1 MNAGARGAPRQ
12 GAAPAA
18 AMLRPMRALAL
29 RSWLGVLVLTAGC
42 DDGAMPPG
50 GTGGGGGGG
59 GATALVIRDGCNPIA
74 ADADCLV
81 PYPSDVFLVAD
92 PGTVTDRR
100 VEVPEPARILY
111 DEGPI
116 DLGRLHPADGFS
128 WQGPILALFPGG
140 VDASALP
147 SLHDDPSVSTAPSSP
162 TVLVDAETGEQ
173 VPHFAEL
180 DPRAEDDT
188 RRALVIRP
196 LVRLAPSRRYVV
208 GIHGLPGK
216 DGALAPSPAGF
227 ADLRDRGGTGHPALA
242 ALAPRY
248 DAGVFRV
255 LEAIAPR
262 GEWQLAW
269 DFTTAS
275 REHAQADLL
284 RVREL
289 TLAALDDAGGAPSFT
304 VDEMVPGDGA
314 LGVRVNGTMTVPL
327 FLDDAGPGARLHRG
341 DDGAV
346 AANGTTEVPWSAWIP
361 RSVLERTPGSAPA
374 RLLQYGHGFF
384 GDRNEVN
391 GYPVDLADEH
401 GFVVV
406 AVDWW
411 GMSSDD
417 RGEVVVAI
425 NGDPENTF
433 RFTDRVHQAMANQ
446 IALAAL
452 ASGPL
457 ADDEALQ
464 VGGAP
469 AYDPGAVYFHGNS
482 MGHILGGTYV
492 ALAPHV
498 ERAALGV
505 GGANFSMML
514 FRARPFAI
522 FLQLLASHT
531 PDALDQ
537 QKFGVFAQS
546 SFDRIDPGSFA
557 EYVRDEALPGAPA
570 TRHVLMHA
578 GIDDA
583 SVTLLAAAYHAR
595 ALGLPLL
602 EPSPAPV
609 PALETASYPAD
620 DGFVLFDFGL
630 DLGLIETASLPEG
643 ENLVHDAV
651 RNSPA
656 AKEQVSGFLREG
668 GVIEQTCDGACDPD

>member
-1 MNAGARGAPRQ
+1 
-12 GAAPAA
+12 
-18 AMLRPMRALAL
+18 MLRPMRALVL
-29 RSWLGVLVLTAGC
+29 GSWLGVVGVILGC
-42 DDGAMPPG
+42 GDDGVTPG
-50 GTGGGGGGG
+50 GTGGGGAG
-59 GATALVIRDGCNPIA
+59 GAPTLVIRDGCNPIA
-74 ADADCLV
+74 PEGECLV

-100 VEVPEPARILY
+100 VEVPEAARILY
-111 DEGPI
+111 DEKPI

-128 WQGPILALFPGG
+128 WQAPILVLFPGG
-140 VDASALP
+140 VDATALP
-147 SLHDDPSVSTAPSSP
+147 SLHDDPSVSTSPSSP

-208 GIHGLPGK
+208 GIHNLPGK

-248 DAGVFRV
+248 ETGVFRV

-289 TLAALDDAGGAPSFT
+289 TLAALEDDGGAPPFT
-304 VDEMVPGDGA
+304 VDEVLPGDGN
-314 LGVRVNGTMTVPL
+314 LGARVNGTMTVPL
-327 FLDDAGPGARLHRG
+327 FLEDAAPGHLLHRG

-346 AANGTTEVPWSAWIP
+346 AVHGTVEVPWSAWIP
-361 RSVLERTPGSAPA
+361 RSVLERAPGTPPA

-384 GDRNEVN
+384 GNRNEAA

-417 RGEVVVAI
+417 RGEVVAAI

-433 RFTDRVHQAMANQ
+433 RFTDRVHQGMANQ
-446 IALAAL
+446 LALAAL
-452 ASGPL
+452 AAGPL
-457 ADDEALQ
+457 ADHDAVR
-464 VGGAP
+464 VGGDRAW
-469 AYDPGAVYFHGNS
+469 DPGAVYFHGQS

-492 ALAPHV
+492 ALAPRV

-505 GGANFSMML
+505 GGANFSLML

-522 FLQLLASHT
+522 FLQLLGSHAAD
-531 PDALDQ
+531 PLDQ
-537 QKFGVFAQS
+537 QKFGVFGQS
-546 SFDRIDPGSFA
+546 SFDRIDPGSFM
-557 EYVRDEALPGAPA
+557 EYVRDEVLPGNPEE
-570 TRHVLMHA
+570 RHVLVHA

-583 SVTLLAAAYHAR
+583 SVTLLATAHHAR
-595 ALGLPLL
+595 GMGLPLL
-602 EPSPAPV
+602 DPSPAPL
-609 PALETASYPAD
+609 PGLETAGYPAD

-630 DLGLIETASLPEG
+630 DLGLIETASLPDG
-643 ENLVHDAV
+643 ENPVHDAV
-651 RNSPA
+651 RNSDA
-656 AKEQVSGFLREG
+656 AKEQVSGFLRENG
-668 GVIEQTCDGACDPD
+668 HIEQTCDGACDPD